1 MVAPRV
7 DRTTLSGSKTKNEPA
22 WAFRPRKPSLGI
34 GVTGLGIG
42 ATWNPPTSSIMI
54 PLAILKNDIF
64 FADDLVKAFRHR
76 IPNMQV
82 NEKREVAFVQGVF

>member
-7 DRTTLSGSKTKNEPA
+7 DRTTLSGSKTETKTG
-22 WAFRPRKPSLGI
+22 WAFRLRKPGLGI
-34 GVTGLGIG
+34 GVTG
-42 ATWNPPTSSIMI
+42 NPPTSSIMI

-76 IPNMQV
+76 IPNKQV
-82 NEKREVAFVQGVF
+82 NEKGEVAFVQGVF